1 MSQLKEING
10 RYYQEAEV
18 VMVSTKNDSNI
29 YLKPQDSK
37 LVMVIEPRAKQY
49 AESLNF
55 PKQHLYILSNE
66 EIKEGDWYCSLAGIV
81 SQHNGTEVLPE
92 GWKKIIATTNESLHI
107 PFVTPGNEELEV
119 YEYTILPKPSDSFIK
134 KYIEEYN
141 ASRTILKVLVEYE
154 EVYPKHFTYN
164 PSENIIINLKV
175 DSNNTINI
183 KKVEV
188 KLYTIEEI
196 FNALDE
202 SIKECI
208 LYADFNGQYHSSYD
222 IQYSKK
228 LLEQKLN
235 NN

>member
-10 RYYQEAEV
+10 RYYQKAEI
-18 VMVSTKNDSNI
+18 VMLGTDKVTNIQLDKDYNTLSTISRQIRNS
-29 YLKPQDSK
+29 QDY
-37 LVMVIEPRAKQY
+37 QG
-49 AESLNF
+49 
-55 PKQHLYILSNE
+55 QHLYIISNE

-154 EVYPKHFTYN
+154 KVYPKHFTYN

-175 DSNNTINI
+175 DSNNTITI
-183 KKVEV
+183 KRIEP
-188 KLYTIEEI
+188 KLYTREEVEI
-196 FNALDE
+196 FLNQ
-202 SIKECI
+202 
-208 LYADFNGQYHSSYD
+208 LYSDVTTDSTYNGNYIDMWIDQN
-222 IQYSKK
+222 
-228 LLEQKLN
+228 LLTYN
-235 NN
+235 